1 MEKKEV
7 KKTVYVKNF
16 VAFESFEDGGEKI
29 KIITDDKGNE
39 LGFEVRG
46 QLTEFGVRNANG
58 YCFDAASYDKFVD
71 SYLAKNRLNVPM
83 NIKHNDFDFQH
94 VAGKVKSLI
103 KTDKG
108 VEIVG
113 FVPRWVYAYN
123 WIKNAVKDGVLQAFS
138 NYGPVNNGFY
148 DPDTDTLHVH
158 EFSLV
163 SVALVE
169 LPGDVSAKFE
179 ASNTVFKGFSRR
191 DDETPI
197 EEEKEP
203 VVNEI
208 LQTADDFM
216 MNL

>member
-1 MEKKEV
+1 MEKKEF
-7 KKTVYVKNF
+7 KKTVYIKNF
-16 VAFESFEDGGEKI
+16 VAIESFDDVDEKI

-58 YCFDAASYDKFVD
+58 YNFDAASYDKFVD

-83 NIKHNDFDFQH
+83 NIKHNDLDFQH
-94 VAGKVKSLI
+94 VAGKVKSLT

-138 NYGPVNNGFY
+138 NYGPVVNGFY
-148 DPDTDTLHVH
+148 EENTDTLHVH
-158 EFSLV
+158 DFSLL

-191 DDETPI
+191 ADETSV
-197 EEEKEP
+197 EEEKEH
-203 VVNEI
+203 VDKEI
-208 LQTADDFM
+208 LQNADDFM
-216 MNL
+216 LIV